1 MFLATHVNIVDL
13 IDAKRIGSRVEVFE
27 SVKAL
32 GEYTRN
38 TLKYFPLQEAKSDN
52 LLSCLLRHIGK
63 PRRRR
68 GGGRGGGGGRKRKRG
83 RRPRRGGAPQ

>member
-68 GGGRGGGGGRKRKRG
+68 GGGGGRKRKRG

>member
-1 MFLATHVNIVDL
+1 MFVATHVNIVDL

-68 GGGRGGGGGRKRKRG
+68 GGGGGRKRKRG